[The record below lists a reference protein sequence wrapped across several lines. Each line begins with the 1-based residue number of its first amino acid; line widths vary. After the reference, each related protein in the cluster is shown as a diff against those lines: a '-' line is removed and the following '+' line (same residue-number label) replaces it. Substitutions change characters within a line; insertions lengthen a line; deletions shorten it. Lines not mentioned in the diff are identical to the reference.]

1 MIHNFRNLT
10 LEILEDKDK
19 RMEGNKSEYLPQYI
33 HSSNKGEQDLFG
45 EWMDSIECLDAYV
58 TNKPTNM
65 EIDGGGTDYM
75 DEGPLVLMLREEGTR

>member
-1 MIHNFRNLT
+1 
-10 LEILEDKDK
+10 
-19 RMEGNKSEYLPQYI
+19 
-33 HSSNKGEQDLFG
+33 
-45 EWMDSIECLDAYV
+45 MDSIERLDAYV